1 MQSPEGK
8 VKPSQEDTKSEDMGS
23 NPSAGKGSL
32 VKSILKYSTCI
43 NTWSDISTLYVS
55 VSCIMY

>member
-8 VKPSQEDTKSEDMGS
+8 VKPSQEETKSEDMGS

-32 VKSILKYSTCI
+32 VKSMLKYSTCMI
-43 NTWSDISTLYVS
+43 TCSGISTL
-55 VSCIMY
+55 